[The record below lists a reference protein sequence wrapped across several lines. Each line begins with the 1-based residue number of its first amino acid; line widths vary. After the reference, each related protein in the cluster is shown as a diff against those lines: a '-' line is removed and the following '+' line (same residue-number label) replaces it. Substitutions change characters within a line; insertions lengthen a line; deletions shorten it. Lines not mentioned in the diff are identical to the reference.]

1 MMKRSGFLIAAL
13 GLLASSAF
21 VTPSQGSMVPVQV
34 SDSFS
39 ATNSALGDTISS
51 ITLTFT
57 GLNGITGLTQGGNGV
72 ELLMVSPFAVVVTP
86 TTSTTSDSVT
96 LHYSPSVFT
105 ASGSI
110 SFVTLVDSSELTSL
124 STDIKVTGTYTTVNG
139 TTTLVVPPPSFTIAA
154 VPEPSSMALL
164 GIGMTSFLAFR
175 RLFKRGTTIA

>member
-21 VTPSQGSMVPVQV
+21 VTPSQAGMVTVQV

-39 ATNSALGDTISS
+39 ATNVAIADTISS

-57 GLNGITGLTQGGNGV
+57 GLNGLTDLTMTGNGITNT
-72 ELLMVSPFAVVVTP
+72 PAIVTP
-86 TTSTTSDSVT
+86 TTTTTSTSVT

-105 ASGSI
+105 ASASI
-110 SFVTLVDSSELTSL
+110 TFDTLVPSGEVSNLSS
-124 STDIKVTGTYTTVNG
+124 DIKVTGTYVTVNG
-139 TTTLVVPPPSFTIAA
+139 TTTLVVPPPSFSVAA

-175 RLFKRGTTIA
+175 RLFKRGTPIA